1 MPAVRIFSL
10 YAAAAVFFDFLL
22 QVTVFVALM
31 SLDAKRQENNRL
43 DVLCC
48 LKLPKDGSESDQMIC
63 VYTFM
68 KNYFAEGLLSDYMRP
83 TMVRLSK
90 FFSAKCRVLL
100 LEISES

>member
-22 QVTVFVALM
+22 QITAFVALL
-31 SLDAKRQENNRL
+31 SLDSKRQENNRL

-48 LKLPKDGSESDQMIC
+48 IKEPKINTLSDQIVC

-68 KNYFAEGLLSDYMRP
+68 KNYFAEALLSDFIRP
-83 TMVRLSK
+83 VVVSNNSHQWK
-90 FFSAKCRVLL
+90 
-100 LEISES
+100 

>member
-1 MPAVRIFSL
+1 MSTMPAVRIFSL

-22 QVTVFVALM
+22 QITAFVALM

-48 LKLPKDGSESDQMIC
+48 VKEPKSNTPSDQMIC

-68 KNYFAEGLLSDYMRP
+68 KDYFAEALLSVFVRP
-83 TMVRLSK
+83 VVVSN
-90 FFSAKCRVLL
+90 S
-100 LEISES
+100 SHQ

>member
-22 QVTVFVALM
+22 QITAFVALL
-31 SLDAKRQENNRL
+31 SLDSKRQENNRL

-48 LKLPKDGSESDQMIC
+48 IKEPKNNNPSDQIIC

-68 KNYFAEGLLSDYMRP
+68 KNYFAEALLSRFIRP
-83 TMVRLSK
+83 IVVSNY
-90 FFSAKCRVLL
+90 SHH
-100 LEISES
+100 